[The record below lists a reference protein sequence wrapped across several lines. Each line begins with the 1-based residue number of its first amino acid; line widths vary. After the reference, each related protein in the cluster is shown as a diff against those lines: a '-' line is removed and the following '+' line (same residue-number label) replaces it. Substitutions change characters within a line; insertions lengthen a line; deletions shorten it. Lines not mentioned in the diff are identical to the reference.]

1 MAYSDKVLDHYENPR
16 NVGSLDKD
24 EGRRRHRRRRRAGV
38 RRRDE
43 AADQGRTTAHRRREV
58 QDLRLRLGDR
68 VVVARHRDGSRAR
81 RSTSR
86 RRQIKNTQ
94 IVEELSL
101 PPVKIHCSVLAED
114 AIKAAIED
122 YRCTGYTYVFEW
134 AEQVRAS
141 DREFTAFG
149 VSVVVDPKSLVY
161 LAGMQLDFVRGMM
174 GHGFKFNNPN
184 VKGDCGCGES
194 VQF

>member
-1 MAYSDKVLDHYENPR
+1 MSAV
-16 NVGSLDKD
+16 
-24 EGRRRHRRRRRAGV
+24 A
-38 RRRDE
+38 E
-43 AADQGRTTAHRRREV
+43 AAP
-58 QDLRLRLGDR
+58 
-68 VVVARHRDGSRAR
+68 
-81 RSTSR
+81 STSA
-86 RRQIKNTQ
+86 
-94 IVEELSL
+94 SAS
-101 PPVKIHCSVLAED
+101 PPPAAPEANKSKSIEITAAAADEIRKQRDKRGDPNAKIRVG
-114 AIKAAIED
+114 I
-122 YRCTGYTYVFEW
+122 RGGGCTGYTYVFEW

>member
-1 MAYSDKVLDHYENPR
+1 MTAV
-16 NVGSLDKD
+16 
-24 EGRRRHRRRRRAGV
+24 A
-38 RRRDE
+38 E
-43 AADQGRTTAHRRREV
+43 AAPAASSSPRPAPEPSKSKSIEITEAAADEIRKQRDKR
-58 QDLRLRLGDR
+58 GDPNSKIR
-68 VVVARHRDGSRAR
+68 VGIRGGG
-81 RSTSR
+81 
-86 RRQIKNTQ
+86 
-94 IVEELSL
+94 
-101 PPVKIHCSVLAED
+101 
-114 AIKAAIED
+114 
-122 YRCTGYTYVFEW
+122 CTGYTYVFEW

-141 DREFTAFG
+141 DREFSAFG